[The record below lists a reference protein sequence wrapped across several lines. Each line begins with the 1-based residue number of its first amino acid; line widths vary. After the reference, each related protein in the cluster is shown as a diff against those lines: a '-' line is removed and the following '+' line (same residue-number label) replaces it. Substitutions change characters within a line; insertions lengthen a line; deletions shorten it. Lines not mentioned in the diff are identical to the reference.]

1 MDNKDRDKNTEEP
14 SVDTSATPKQA
25 DDTSTGEAKP
35 AAGSKRRS
43 SRSSRSGGGR
53 STKKA
58 TTSTGSKGG
67 SADKLAGAS
76 APKADDA
83 AQKSDTPQKAGAAET
98 ADKSAK
104 PDEGSDAASKEKGGS
119 STTAGKGAAPAGGK
133 TVGRPPRRA
142 ATYWLVAAVVLLF
155 ALAAGGGWQL
165 WQLKQ
170 AQQDLR
176 DAQASDQSALGER
189 LDSLA
194 GRLDDTQGAI
204 DSLKDR
210 DEAIRDEVESSLSKQ
225 LEGLSERQ
233 DGLDQRVA
241 RIDDRLS
248 RGEIAWK
255 TAEVGFLL
263 TRAQERLVIARD
275 PDGAVLALRL
285 ADERVAAL
293 SRPHWLPLRS
303 AISDAIASIE
313 AAGEGDR
320 VGQALALRRLGD
332 RVGDWP
338 LAGRDGTAAE
348 EKPAAPASAAVA
360 PPADAAWYEK
370 AWTATTG
377 WLSRQVSVTRSD
389 RPVRLRER
397 VATDREMRLWLT
409 AVRESLLSRDQEALV
424 TTLDQ
429 ARDWLK
435 AHYAVDAAG
444 PSAALDAIERVRKRF
459 AGREFP
465 SLDAVLKAWEQA
477 SAHEKARTADSDAA
491 TTGKE
496 AQ

>member
-14 SVDTSATPKQA
+14 SVDTSTTPKQA
-25 DDTSTGEAKP
+25 DDASTGEAKP
-35 AAGSKRRS
+35 ATGSKRRS
-43 SRSSRSGGGR
+43 SRSSRSGGSGR
-53 STKKA
+53 STKK
-58 TTSTGSKGG
+58 TSAESKGG
-67 SADKLAGAS
+67 SADKPAGGS
-76 APKADDA
+76 APKADTA
-83 AQKSDTPQKAGAAET
+83 KEKPVTPGKTGASESG
-98 ADKSAK
+98 DQPAK
-104 PDEGSDAASKEKGGS
+104 PGQASDAASKDKSGG
-119 STTAGKGAAPAGGK
+119 STTAGKGAASAGGK

-142 ATYWLVAAVVLLF
+142 ATYWLVAAICVLF

-170 AQQDLR
+170 AQQELR
-176 DAQASDQSALGER
+176 DAQASDQSELGDR
-189 LDSLA
+189 LDTLA
-194 GRLDDTQGAI
+194 GQLDDTQGAI
-204 DSLKDR
+204 ESLKDR

-225 LEGLSERQ
+225 LDSLSQRQ

-255 TAEVGFLL
+255 TAEVGFLI

-313 AAGEGDR
+313 DAGEGDR

-338 LAGRDGTAAE
+338 LAGREGAAAE
-348 EKPAAPASAAVA
+348 EQPAAPVPNDSTQ
-360 PPADAAWYEK
+360 PADAAWYEK
-370 AWTATTG
+370 AWSATTG
-377 WLSRQVSVTRSD
+377 WLSRQVTVTRSD

-429 ARDWLK
+429 ARDWLT
-435 AHYAVDAAG
+435 AHYAVDATG
-444 PSAALDAIERVRKRF
+444 PSAALDAIQQVRERF

-465 SLDAVLKAWEQA
+465 SLDVVLQAWERA
-477 SAHEKARTADSDAA
+477 SAHEKARAANSDAA